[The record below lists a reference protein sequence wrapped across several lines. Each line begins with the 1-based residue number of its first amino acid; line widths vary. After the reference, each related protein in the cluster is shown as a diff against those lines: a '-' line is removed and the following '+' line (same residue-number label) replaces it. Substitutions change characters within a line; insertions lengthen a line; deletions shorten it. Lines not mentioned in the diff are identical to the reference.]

1 MFVEVQ
7 GVVVSSPSADFIPLT
22 TSNQFYSSFDN
33 QPVFYSNPI
42 QDNSQFNQSPYH
54 YAFQDQ
60 PIQEIQPVNFVNGN
74 ELPSADSPELVYQE
88 LVSERSP
95 VQPKEQILEEIV
107 RECEEIERR
116 SNATSSPN
124 STIWSSDETETYETT
139 SSGGGRYKTPERRER
154 KKAQNRL
161 AATRYREKKR
171 KEKESQIDQMKEL
184 LDKNGDLK
192 KKVGDLQQEIHYLKK
207 LMVEIG
213 IDNSE

>member
-1 MFVEVQ
+1 VFVEVQ
-7 GVVVSSPSADFIPLT
+7 GIVVSSPSTDFISLT
-22 TSNQFYSSFDN
+22 TSNQFYSSFEN
-33 QPVFYSNPI
+33 QPVFYSNPVR
-42 QDNSQFNQSPYH
+42 DNSQFNQSPYH

-60 PIQEIQPVNFVNGN
+60 PVQEIQPVNFVNGN
-74 ELPSADSPELVYQE
+74 ELPNADSPELIYQE
-88 LVSERSP
+88 LVPEHSP

-171 KEKESQIDQMKEL
+171 KEKESKMDQMKEL

-207 LMVEIG
+207 LMVDIG
-213 IDNSE
+213 IDKSE